1 MAKFEGDLT
10 LNLKSFNFQE
20 LLRIALEEEEKFGDG
35 FILDTIERGGKL
47 LHRLTTDQMA
57 LLDGKWQRRCHAI

>member
-1 MAKFEGDLT
+1 
-10 LNLKSFNFQE
+10 LNPFHFQE

-47 LHRLTTDQMA
+47 YNRLAIDRMT
-57 LLDGKWQRRCHAI
+57 LLD